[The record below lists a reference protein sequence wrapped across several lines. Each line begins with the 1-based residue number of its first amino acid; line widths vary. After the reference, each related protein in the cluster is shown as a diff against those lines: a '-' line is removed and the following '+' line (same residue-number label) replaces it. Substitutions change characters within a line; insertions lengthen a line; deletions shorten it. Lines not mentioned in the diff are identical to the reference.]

1 MGRGAR
7 RPGWRHERDLVKGGF
22 VRIAG
27 MDEVG
32 RGCLAG
38 PVVVAAVILEPGS
51 RFEEINDSKLM
62 TPCARERVMR
72 DLLRR
77 CVAWG
82 IGAVDADEIDR
93 INILRA
99 TRLAMKRATE
109 ALPVKPDHLLIDA
122 LAIPDVPIP
131 QTSLVGG
138 DRLSVSV
145 AAASVLAKVVR
156 DRVMDYFDRRYP
168 GYGFASHKGYGTAEH
183 LEALTALGP
192 SPIHRRTFKGVWY
205 ERMLP
210 FGGGDPMSP
219 SDHLSD

>member
-1 MGRGAR
+1 
-7 RPGWRHERDLVKGGF
+7 
-22 VRIAG
+22 
-27 MDEVG
+27 
-32 RGCLAG
+32 
-38 PVVVAAVILEPGS
+38 VVVAAVILEPGS
-51 RFEEINDSKLM
+51 RFEEVNDSKLM
-62 TPCARERVMR
+62 TSCARERVMKE
-72 DLLRR
+72 LLRR
-77 CVAWG
+77 SVAWG

-99 TRLAMKRATE
+99 TRMAMKRAME

-122 LAIPDVPIP
+122 LEIPEIPIP

-138 DRLSVSV
+138 DRRSVSV

-183 LEALTALGP
+183 LAALASLGP
-192 SPIHRRTFKGVWY
+192 CPIHRRTFKGVWY

-210 FGGGDPMSP
+210 FGAVDPMSRG
-219 SDHLSD
+219 DHLSD